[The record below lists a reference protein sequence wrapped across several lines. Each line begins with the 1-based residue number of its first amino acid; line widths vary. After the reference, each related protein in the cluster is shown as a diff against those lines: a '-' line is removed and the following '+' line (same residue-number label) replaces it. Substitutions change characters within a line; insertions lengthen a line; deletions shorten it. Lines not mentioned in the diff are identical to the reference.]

1 LEINFSVVI
10 PLYNKIDFIGRA
22 IRSVLGQSYQSFEII
37 IVNDGSTDGSER
49 EIVLIDDPRIK
60 IIHQENSG
68 ASSARNRGVQ
78 EARSEYI
85 AFLDADDEWK
95 SNHLDIF
102 RSLIEDF
109 PESGMYGQSYEY
121 ILNDKHITPSS
132 LKKYPIHWRG
142 YLDNYLELA
151 ASFHPFSSSS
161 VCLRKAVLFEIGGF
175 PLGVHFAEDLI
186 TWIKIFLRYR
196 IGFCHSL
203 SSYYYM
209 GESNNISLKSAL
221 GYGYLENYLEN
232 LLSENA
238 FSEKTCTA
246 LYEYYTSRI
255 LNICS
260 QILIF
265 GNKKQCRDLLYKC
278 KQTDRYK
285 SRWLRLFIFSFFP
298 LVFYKFLFSTWN
310 KIKKTR
316 FLSKNGLWFDNCII
330 YVF

>member
-1 LEINFSVVI
+1 LDLQFSAVVT
-10 PLYNKIDFIGRA
+10 LYNKTEFIDRA
-22 IRSVLGQSYQSFEII
+22 INSILNQSYQSFEII
-37 IVNDGSTDGSER
+37 IVNDGSTDGSDKKVE
-49 EIVLIDDPRIK
+49 LLDDPRIK

-68 ASSARNRGVQ
+68 PSSARNRGVH

-142 YLDNYLELA
+142 YLDNYLDLA
-151 ASFHPFSSSS
+151 ASFPPFSSSS
-161 VCLRKAVLFEIGGF
+161 VCLRKAVLTEIGGF
-175 PLGVHFAEDLI
+175 PLGVDVAEDLV
-186 TWIKIFLRYR
+186 TWVGIFLHYR

-203 SSYYYM
+203 SSYYYF
-209 GESNNISLKSAL
+209 GKSNNISLKSPID
-221 GYGYLENYLEN
+221 YGFFEKYLEN

-238 FSEKTCTA
+238 FSEKKYES

-255 LNICS
+255 LYICS
-260 QILIF
+260 QRLLF
-265 GNKKQCRDLLYKC
+265 GQKKKCHALLNKC
-278 KQTDRYK
+278 KETERYRT
-285 SRWLRLFIFSFFP
+285 RWLRLYIFSYMPMFI
-298 LVFYKFLFSTWN
+298 YKVLFNIWD
-310 KIKKTR
+310 KIKNS
-316 FLSKNGLWFDNCII
+316 LIVII
-330 YVF
+330 NSVIP